1 MISLLYVDDEP
12 DLLDLGKLFLE
23 RGGQF
28 SVTITSSAPEGLE
41 KLSSSAFDAVISD
54 YQMPDMDGIE
64 FLKEVRLH
72 YGSLPFILFT
82 GRGREEVVIEA
93 INNGVDFYLQKGG
106 DPRSQF
112 AELKHK
118 LLVALERR
126 RAVDALRSENEK
138 NRSLMDHASDA
149 ILIADAGTGLFIDAN
164 KKAQEITGRSLE
176 EIRGLVYLS
185 LHPAEYHDQ
194 YREAFG
200 KVTRE
205 GSGSMTLVILGN
217 GGRHI
222 PMIVSSTLIQIEGRS
237 CLMSIFHDISE
248 IQMSQE
254 SLQLANRK
262 LNLLADITRHDIRN
276 KLTVIGGYLDLVKD
290 RPQEPEYSMYLKKI
304 TSTVKVIGEN
314 IEFTKLYQNL
324 GVTAPVWQNVHDVFF
339 RACTHIDIKKI
350 SVQSDTRKLEIF
362 ADPLLE
368 RAFYNFVENSLKHGG
383 AVTLI
388 RITATESSYGE
399 VTITIEDN
407 GVGIPPFDKDNIFS
421 KGFGRNTGLGL
432 FLVQEILS
440 ITGITIKETGEYHKG
455 ARFELKVPHGAYRY
469 PKQPQGERCHILLP
483 ASHNTS

>member
-1 MISLLYVDDEP
+1 MITLLYVDDEP

-23 RGGQF
+23 RGGEF
-28 SVTITSSAPEGLE
+28 SVTITSSARDGLE
-41 KLSSSAFDAVISD
+41 KLSRTAFDAVISD
-54 YQMPDMDGIE
+54 YQMPDMDGLE
-64 FLKEVRLH
+64 FLKQVRSA

-93 INNGVDFYLQKGG
+93 INLGVDFYLQKGG

-112 AELKHK
+112 AELRHK
-118 LLVALERR
+118 ILIALERR

-149 ILIADAGTGLFIDAN
+149 IFIVDVETGLFLDAN
-164 KKAQEITGRSLE
+164 KKAQEITGMSPE
-176 EIRGLVYLS
+176 GIRASSYLS
-185 LHPAEYHDQ
+185 LHPPEYHDK
-194 YREAFG
+194 YRAAFEQVA
-200 KVTRE
+200 KD
-205 GSGSMTLVILGN
+205 GSGAMTLVVLGN

-222 PMIVSSTLIQIEGRS
+222 PMIVSATCIDLGGRL
-237 CLMSIFHDISE
+237 CFMDIFHDISE
-248 IQMSQE
+248 IQMTQE

-276 KLTVIGGYLDLVKD
+276 KLTVIGGYLDLLRE
-290 RPQEPEYSMYLKKI
+290 RPAEPDYSMYVKKI
-304 TSTVKVIGEN
+304 KSTVKVIGEN

-339 RACTHIDIKKI
+339 RACTHLDIKRI
-350 SVQSDTRKLEIF
+350 SVQSDTRKLEVF

-368 RAFYNFVENSLKHGG
+368 RAFYNFIENSLQHGG
-383 AVTLI
+383 NVSVI
-388 RITATESSYGE
+388 RITAAESPYGD
-399 VTITIEDN
+399 VIISIEDN
-407 GVGIPPFDKDNIFS
+407 GTGIPPFDKDNIFS

-440 ITGITIKETGEYHKG
+440 ITGITIRETGEYHKG

-469 PKQPQGERCHILLP
+469 PRQPQGERCHILLP